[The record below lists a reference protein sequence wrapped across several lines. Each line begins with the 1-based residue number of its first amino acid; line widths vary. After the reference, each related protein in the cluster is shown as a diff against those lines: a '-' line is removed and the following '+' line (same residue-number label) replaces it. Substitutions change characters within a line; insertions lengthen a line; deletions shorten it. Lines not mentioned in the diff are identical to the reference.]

1 MDYEWADRRQ
11 EERAGI
17 FFDRKEE
24 GKREE
29 EKEINQEKRITGV
42 GERKKGAQKRSDRKI
57 IRMTGKLS
65 G

>member
-1 MDYEWADRRQ
+1 M
-11 EERAGI
+11 
-17 FFDRKEE
+17 

-29 EKEINQEKRITGV
+29 EKEINQEKRRTGM
-42 GERKKGAQKRSDRKI
+42 GERKEGMQKRSDRKI